1 MLRCVLGILKDHK
14 VVVGK
19 PELPNWRTQME
30 KLVTSNYQL
39 VYNSFSFAVAALGI
53 GFVYFLVSRN
63 RVSPAYRS
71 AVTMSAMICGIA
83 AYHYWQMFNMFAD
96 DKPWNEGYRYA
107 DWLLTVPLLVAEL
120 VVVSGVAK
128 EKAKGITT
136 KLAVAALLMIAFG
149 YPGETA
155 AAGSSES
162 MIYFVISMLFF
173 VYILWNL
180 FAGEVGQAL
189 KGQSGDIGKKLNNLR
204 YVLLVTWAVYPIA
217 YLLGDPE
224 SFLAKA
230 IGLEVDQSQTY
241 IQVGYT
247 IADIL
252 SKPGYGV
259 LILGIA
265 IARSKAEGYKEA

>member
-1 MLRCVLGILKDHK
+1 
-14 VVVGK
+14 
-19 PELPNWRTQME
+19 ME

-155 AAGSSES
+155 AAGSNAS
-162 MIYFVISMLFF
+162 MLYFVISMLFF

-204 YVLLVTWAVYPIA
+204 YVLLVTWAVYPVA
-217 YLLGDPE
+217 YLLGDSE

-252 SKPGYGV
+252 SKPGYGI

>member
-1 MLRCVLGILKDHK
+1 
-14 VVVGK
+14 
-19 PELPNWRTQME
+19 ME
-30 KLVTSNYQL
+30 KLVTSNDQL
-39 VYNSFSFAVAALGI
+39 VYNAFSFAVAAMAI
-53 GFVYFLVSRN
+53 SFVYFLVSRS

-83 AYHYWQMFNMFAD
+83 AYHYWRMFNNFAD
-96 DKPWNEGYRYA
+96 PEGYWNEGYRYA

-128 EKAKGITT
+128 DKAKGLTT
-136 KLAVAALLMIAFG
+136 KLAVAALLMIATG

-155 AAGSSES
+155 AAGSNAS
-162 MIYFVISMLFF
+162 MIWFVVSMVFF

-189 KGQSGDIGKKLNNLR
+189 KGQSGAIGSKLNNLR
-204 YVLLVTWAVYPIA
+204 YILLVTWSVYPIA
-217 YLLGDPE
+217 YLLGDSK

-230 IGLEVDQSQTY
+230 FDLSPGNSSTL

-247 IADIL
+247 VADVL
-252 SKPGYGV
+252 AKPGYGL

-265 IARSKAEGYKEA
+265 IARSESEGYRAA

>member
-1 MLRCVLGILKDHK
+1 
-14 VVVGK
+14 
-19 PELPNWRTQME
+19 ME

-155 AAGSSES
+155 AAGSNAS
-162 MIYFVISMLFF
+162 MLYFVISMLFF
-173 VYILWNL
+173 IYILWNL

-204 YVLLVTWAVYPIA
+204 YVLLVTWAVYPVA
-217 YLLGDPE
+217 YLLGDSE

-252 SKPGYGV
+252 SKPGYGI

>member
-1 MLRCVLGILKDHK
+1 
-14 VVVGK
+14 
-19 PELPNWRTQME
+19 ME
-30 KLVTSNYQL
+30 ALDTSNYQL

-155 AAGSSES
+155 EAGSSQS

-265 IARSKAEGYKEA
+265 IARSNAEGYREA

>member
-1 MLRCVLGILKDHK
+1 
-14 VVVGK
+14 
-19 PELPNWRTQME
+19 
-30 KLVTSNYQL
+30 
-39 VYNSFSFAVAALGI
+39 
-53 GFVYFLVSRN
+53 
-63 RVSPAYRS
+63 
-71 AVTMSAMICGIA
+71 
-83 AYHYWQMFNMFAD
+83 
-96 DKPWNEGYRYA
+96 
-107 DWLLTVPLLVAEL
+107 LLTVPLLVAEL
-120 VVVSGVAK
+120 VVVSGVAA

-155 AAGSSES
+155 AAGSNES
-162 MIYFVISMLFF
+162 MLYFVISMIFF
-173 VYILWNL
+173 IYILWNL
-180 FAGEVGQAL
+180 FAGDVGKAL
-189 KGQSGDIGKKLNNLR
+189 KGQSGEIGTKLNNLR

-217 YLLGDPE
+217 YLLGDSE

-230 IGLEVDQSQTY
+230 FGLEVDQSQTVL
-241 IQVGYT
+241 QVGYT